1 MEITEKL
8 WNMALNLLQDL
19 NPEVA
24 MSELEAIA
32 RRGFAMCINPCD
44 YINNLLGV

>member
-1 MEITEKL
+1 MEIKEKL
-8 WNMALNLLQDL
+8 WNMAISLLQDL

-32 RRGFAMCINPCD
+32 RRGFAMYINPCD
-44 YINNLLGV
+44 YINNLLEV